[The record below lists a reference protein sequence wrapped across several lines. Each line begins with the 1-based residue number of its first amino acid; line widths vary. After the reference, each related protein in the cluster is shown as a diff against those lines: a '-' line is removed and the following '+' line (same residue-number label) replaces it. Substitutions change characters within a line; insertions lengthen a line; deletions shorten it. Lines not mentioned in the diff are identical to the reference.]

1 MEDILLS
8 VGRKLQEI
16 RKEKKMILSEVA
28 QKANVSTALVS
39 KIENGRTVPSLPVLL
54 TLIQALD
61 EDLSNFF
68 RGVILKSDKNYF
80 VIRKSENTPVER
92 EEAEGFQYDLIFNRQ
107 LLSIGFEVVL
117 LTLQPNAT
125 RKATMTDAFELKYIT
140 DGEVRYVIGEDV
152 IDLKKG
158 DSIYFDGRIPHN
170 PQNISKSATTMLVIY
185 FYLDK
190 TNQ

>member
-8 VGRKLQEI
+8 VGRKLKEI
-16 RKEKKMILSEVA
+16 RKSKKLVLSEVA
-28 QKANVSTALVS
+28 QRANVSTALVS

-54 TLIQALD
+54 VLIQALD

-68 RGVILKSDKNYF
+68 RGVALTSDKKYF
-80 VIRKSENTPVER
+80 VIRKEENSPLVK
-92 EEAEGFQYDLIFNRQ
+92 EEADGFRYDLIFNKQ

-125 RKATMTDAFELKYIT
+125 REPSVTDAFELKYML
-140 DGEVRYVIGEDV
+140 DGEARYVIGDDI

-158 DSIYFDGRIPHN
+158 DTLYFDGRIPHI
-170 PQNISKSATTMLVIY
+170 PQNISNQSTTMLVVY
-185 FYLDK
+185 FYLEG
-190 TNQ
+190 NE

>member
-8 VGRKLQEI
+8 VGRKLKEI
-16 RKEKKMILSEVA
+16 RKSKKLVLSEVA
-28 QKANVSTALVS
+28 QRANVSTALVS

-54 TLIQALD
+54 VLIQALD

-68 RGVILKSDKNYF
+68 RGVALTRDKKYF
-80 VIRKSENTPVER
+80 VIRKEENSPLVKED
-92 EEAEGFQYDLIFNRQ
+92 ADGFRYDLIFNKQ

-125 RKATMTDAFELKYIT
+125 REPSVTDAFELKYLLE
-140 DGEVRYVIGEDV
+140 GEARYVIGDDI

-158 DSIYFDGRIPHN
+158 DTLYFDGRIPHN
-170 PQNISKSATTMLVIY
+170 PQNISNQPTTMLVVY
-185 FYLDK
+185 FYLEG
-190 TNQ
+190 NA

>member
-8 VGRKLQEI
+8 VGRKLKEI
-16 RKEKKMILSEVA
+16 RKSKKLVLSEVA
-28 QKANVSTALVS
+28 QRANVSTALVS

-54 TLIQALD
+54 VLIQALD

-68 RGVILKSDKNYF
+68 RGVALTSDKKYF
-80 VIRKSENTPVER
+80 VIRKEENSPLVK
-92 EEAEGFQYDLIFNRQ
+92 EEADGFRYDLIFNKQ

-125 RKATMTDAFELKYIT
+125 REPSVTDAFELKYML
-140 DGEVRYVIGEDV
+140 DGEARYVIGDDI

-158 DSIYFDGRIPHN
+158 DTLYFDGRIPHN
-170 PQNISKSATTMLVIY
+170 PQNISNQPTTMLVVY
-185 FYLDK
+185 FYLEG
-190 TNQ
+190 NE

>member
-8 VGRKLQEI
+8 VGRKLKEI
-16 RKEKKMILSEVA
+16 RKSKKLVLSEVA

-68 RGVILKSDKNYF
+68 RGVVLKSDKSYF
-80 VIRKSENTPVER
+80 VIRQAENTRLEK
-92 EEAEGFQYDLIFNRQ
+92 EFAEGFQYDLIFNKQ

-117 LTLQPNAT
+117 LTLQPNAN
-125 RKATMTDAFELKYIT
+125 RKSTVTDAFEFKYIL
-140 DGEVRYVIGEDV
+140 DGEARYIIGDDIV
-152 IDLKKG
+152 DLNRG
-158 DSIYFDGRIPHN
+158 DAIYFDGRIPHN
-170 PQNISKSATTMLVIY
+170 PQNISDASTTMLVIY
-185 FYLDK
+185 FYLDE